1 MTYDRL
7 RRFILSEMQMAHVY
21 QPVMLREL
29 LKNSG
34 RASVREVAQAL
45 LNKDPT
51 QVEYFSL
58 VVKRMVGKVL
68 TNNRG
73 ITEKN
78 GDQYVLKGVNE
89 LTSEQVSELIRLCE
103 GKISEFEEKRGNAIW
118 SHRRRGHRPISGSI
132 KYEVLKLAKGRCEL
146 CGVSNHEKALE
157 VDHILP
163 KSLGGK
169 DDISN
174 YQALCFS
181 CNASKRNTDNTDF
194 RDLKTMFQNREKG
207 CLFCKIQAEGHGRII
222 LENSLAYAIS
232 DEYPVSEG
240 HTLFIPKRHSADY
253 FELVPAEVAAINHL
267 IKKRKIELENKDAAV
282 AGFNIGVNCGQ
293 TAGQTIFHSHI
304 HMIPRRRG
312 DVDNPRGGVR
322 HVIPGKGFY

>member
-132 KYEVLKLAKGRCEL
+132 VSATPTAGCRRFQGTDLARSWIKLERGAACSRGAGER
-146 CGVSNHEKALE
+146 GW
-157 VDHILP
+157 
-163 KSLGGK
+163 G
-169 DDISN
+169 
-174 YQALCFS
+174 
-181 CNASKRNTDNTDF
+181 
-194 RDLKTMFQNREKG
+194 RDLT
-207 CLFCKIQAEGHGRII
+207 
-222 LENSLAYAIS
+222 S
-232 DEYPVSEG
+232 
-240 HTLFIPKRHSADY
+240 
-253 FELVPAEVAAINHL
+253 
-267 IKKRKIELENKDAAV
+267 
-282 AGFNIGVNCGQ
+282 
-293 TAGQTIFHSHI
+293 
-304 HMIPRRRG
+304 
-312 DVDNPRGGVR
+312 
-322 HVIPGKGFY
+322 